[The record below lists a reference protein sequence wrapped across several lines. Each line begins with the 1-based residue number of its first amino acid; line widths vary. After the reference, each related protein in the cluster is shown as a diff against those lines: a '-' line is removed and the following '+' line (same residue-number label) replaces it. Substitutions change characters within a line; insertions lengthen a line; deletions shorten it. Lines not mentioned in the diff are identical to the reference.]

1 MTEISLLFLMVDI
14 SSKIPN
20 PISEK
25 RVDELIALIRDLEI
39 SKMSNKIQLSEA
51 DIMLICLGV
60 IKIFKEEES
69 LIQLNSPIYVAGDI
83 HGQYEDLLRLF
94 NCCGNPDKA
103 RFLFMGD
110 YVDRGKQSLE
120 TICLLFLY
128 KIKYPNNIFLLR
140 GNHESASV
148 NKVYGFYDEC
158 KNRISI
164 KVWKLFCDTF
174 VYLPFSA
181 IVESRIFV
189 THGGLG
195 PELKCMNDISKIKR
209 PCEVPDEGLI
219 CDLVWADPLDGQT
232 CDFSYNERGVSVTF
246 SEDYCQKFVKEND
259 LDLICRAHQ
268 VVEEGFEFF
277 GNQNLV
283 TVFTAPNYT
292 GEFNNNGAVM
302 YVDKDLMCSFHILKP
317 KKQERKVK
325 TK

>member
-1 MTEISLLFLMVDI
+1 MVDK
-14 SSKIPN
+14 SNKSLN
-20 PISEK
+20 LLTEK
-25 RVDELIALIRDLEI
+25 RIDELIANLKDTESTEKSKYAEFTESDI
-39 SKMSNKIQLSEA
+39 SQ
-51 DIMLICLGV
+51 ICNSV
-60 IKIFKEEES
+60 IEVFRNEES
-69 LIQLNSPIYVAGDI
+69 LLRVTGPINVAGDI
-83 HGQYEDLLRLF
+83 HGQFPDLIRLF
-94 NCCGNPDKA
+94 NCCGYPEKT

-128 KIKYPNNIFLLR
+128 KIRYPQNIYLLR

-158 KNRISI
+158 KKRVSV
-164 KVWKLFCDTF
+164 KAWKYFCDAF
-174 VYLPFSA
+174 VFMPISA
-181 IVESRIFV
+181 LIESRIFV

-195 PELKCMNDISKIKR
+195 PDLEKIDDIAKIKR

-219 CDLVWADPLDGQT
+219 CDLLWADPLEGQVS
-232 CDFSYNERGVSVTF
+232 DFGYNERGVSVTF
-246 SEDYCQKFVKEND
+246 SAKYCQQFVKDND

-277 GNQNLV
+277 ADQNLV

-292 GEFNNNGAVM
+292 GEFDNNGAIM
-302 YVDKDLMCSFHILKP
+302 CVDKELMCSFHILKP
-317 KKQERKVK
+317 KNKGKKVK